1 MDINLISYYDHFPN
15 HRPTGNEP
23 CIKMYN
29 DEFVTKATEGSCALL
44 IEPRSIC
51 PAAYKYVE
59 QNYKKFKYVFT
70 HDSQLLAMCDN
81 AKLILWGWGNANYM
95 SYSDRPKTKNIS
107 IVSSDKELCELHKAR
122 KELALMY
129 DGSGIVD
136 CYGTFNGGKYAEI
149 EDYMADYRYS
159 IVIENYIDDYWFT
172 EKILNCFANKVV
184 PIYVGARKIGE
195 FFNTKGIL
203 RIKDWNRLKGN
214 DWLNMNTPESLESHY
229 ETLMPAIE
237 DNYNRVKQ
245 FPVFED
251 WFYREY
257 GELLNES

>member
-1 MDINLISYYDHFPN
+1 MGIKLISHYDHFPN
-15 HRPTGNEP
+15 HRPTGNGP
-23 CIKMYN
+23 CIEMYN

-51 PAAYKYVE
+51 PAAYEYVE

-122 KELALMY
+122 KELALLY
-129 DGSGIVD
+129 EDSGLVD

-172 EKILNCFANKVV
+172 EKIMNCFANKVV
-184 PIYVGARKIGE
+184 PIYVGARKINE
-195 FFNTKGIL
+195 FFNSEGII
-203 RIKDWNRLKGN
+203 RVDDWRDICCFESKFIYPRTLK
-214 DWLNMNTPESLESHY
+214 TYYESCKE
-229 ETLMPAIE
+229 AIE
-237 DNYNRVKQ
+237 YNYNRVKQ
-245 FPVFED
+245 FSDFET
-251 WFYREY
+251 WFFKKY
-257 GELLNES
+257 GELLNEC